1 MIKANTRTCH
11 FSDTLFVYYA
21 SLTNQSNACNH
32 ALKTEVNL
40 DNSSD
45 QSQLSKADK
54 TPLSGMYQSDQHQF
68 RPENKNETT
77 QALTQ
82 QTGDLRQNPT
92 DWLKALDSQAPRSD
106 LATLGFPAPKI
117 EGEPIQDKPL
127 AKVPGDRAEP
137 ASHELVEFKTSWGQS
152 FFVGNKIQLDITP
165 GKYTAQKDK
174 PLSEIAR
181 ERLPQNASEADLK
194 SYAVELKRLN
204 LSRVAKQE
212 NGTEVAKAGETL
224 VLPGHNKDG
233 AVLFE
238 DSRGTRYSYT
248 QDGKMTLTN
257 KDGTGYHR
265 SYEGTGE
272 DFRIKQ
278 QNFGPKLE
286 DNFKVV
292 FGKHDRIIENTKLDS
307 PPRSLPNERAKLE
320 SLADKSLPIDKER
333 TAFKQNMQAFE
344 QRAKRDHLSSEEVAK
359 TYRDLSN
366 ILSTRGDTPMT
377 ERERARLVTQTLRAI
392 ANPKSND
399 QGAYGTCQTAIIE
412 NRVLAEEPSKATAIL
427 SQIAKDGKFTAMDGT
442 RVEMDATNLRAHGQS
457 AFNIADSKN
466 VRTYASQVLEMAIRN
481 AYLTRSNQSS
491 VPPEEMRLLQQ
502 DDPRQFDHRGQLV
515 GGGGGGGGA
524 GGGYDNAIKFEPG
537 KQDNAQD
544 GQLEDLSLQEPAQEQ
559 DGLRQ
564 WDYRT
569 NPPTEMPD
577 EKVDRSFYMSLRGY
591 QQVTGKFSPE
601 RQVSYSPYTDDNMQQ
616 MFGKQINSEESLT
629 QYLTQLRA
637 SSRGDLYAFV
647 HVAGDAPVLSFPG
660 QDGGSSGGGSS
671 GRRSGGVD
679 GDITDKGSG
688 TKGER
693 TNSDGTDKTVLE
705 NSDKMT
711 PQKAPEQPA
720 KQLPSHALNIIDY
733 DPKTGL
739 VKLDNQ
745 WGNSADKLQKPVHVS
760 ELYKSMVMVRK

>member
-1 MIKANTRTCH
+1 
-11 FSDTLFVYYA
+11 
-21 SLTNQSNACNH
+21 
-32 ALKTEVNL
+32 L

-54 TPLSGMYQSDQHQF
+54 APLSGMSQGDQNQF
-68 RPENKNETT
+68 RPQNKSETN

-92 DWLKALDSQAPRSD
+92 DWQKALDSQTPRSD
-106 LATLGFPAPKI
+106 LATLGFPATKI
-117 EGEPIQDKPL
+117 EGEPIKDKPL
-127 AKVPGDRAEP
+127 AKVPGDSLEP
-137 ASHELVEFKTSWGQS
+137 ARHELVEFKTSWGQS
-152 FFVGNKIQLDITP
+152 FFVGNKIQLDIKP
-165 GKYTAQKDK
+165 GKYTADQDK

-204 LSRVAKQE
+204 LGRVAKQE

-257 KDGTGYHR
+257 KDGTGYHS

-333 TAFKQNMQAFE
+333 IAFKQNMQVFE

-366 ILSTRGDTPMT
+366 ILNTRGDTPMT
-377 ERERARLVTQTLRAI
+377 ERERARLATQTLRAI

-457 AFNIADSKN
+457 AFNIADGKN

-502 DDPRQFDHRGQLV
+502 DDPRQFDYRGQQV
-515 GGGGGGGGA
+515 SDFGGGGGGA
-524 GGGYDNAIKFEPG
+524 SGGYDNAIRFEPG

-544 GQLEDLSLQEPAQEQ
+544 DQLEDLSLQEPAQEQ

-577 EKVDRSFYMSLRGY
+577 EKVDRGFYMSLRGY

-601 RQVSYSPYTDDNMQQ
+601 RQVSYSPMTDENLQQ

-647 HVAGDAPVLSFPG
+647 HVAGDAPVLSYPG
-660 QDGGSSGGGSS
+660 QGGGSSGGGSS
-671 GRRSGGVD
+671 GGRSSGG
-679 GDITDKGSG
+679 GDRNSADTGSG
-688 TKGER
+688 TNSAR

-705 NSDKMT
+705 NSDKIT
-711 PQKAPEQPA
+711 PPKTPEQTA
-720 KQLPSHALNIIDY
+720 KKLPSHVLNIIDY

-745 WGNSADKLQKPVHVS
+745 WGNSADKIQKPVHVS
-760 ELYKSMVMVRK
+760 ELYKSMVMLRK